1 VDATSSNPDVL
12 VTAYVDAH
20 GAKTLVALNRSMQP
34 QTLDVSGDGIWSGGK
49 VQMERVSLYDENI
62 VSEAPAR
69 VVVEP
74 GEIVTLS
81 TVPPPVVR

>member
-1 VDATSSNPDVL
+1 VL

-34 QTLDVSGDGIWSGGK
+34 QTLDVSGDGTWTGGR

-62 VSEAPAR
+62 VSDAPAR